1 MPGHLEG
8 NEGVV
13 AMHIEYLFYFRDFA
27 RSRSISKTAANYFM
41 TPQGLS
47 RALHQL
53 EKDFGVT
60 LMTYQNN
67 VVALTPAGEE
77 LARRAD
83 GIAELF
89 DQTRG
94 SLTEYK
100 LAEVKPTKD
109 IVRITVT
116 SCVSQYLVG
125 LLDVQKPGLFPFE
138 VKLNES
144 NIYRIVPHIIS
155 RGREESF
162 GIISLPS
169 TEKYRALLGEL
180 VEANDMV
187 YEPLFDSPLVALV
200 SSFSPLAK
208 NDAVRPGDVDPYPV
222 ARYKDTVLGDALD
235 DYIREDNVKTV
246 TNAGGIIYIQI
257 MEHQAVGF
265 APKIVEGLRT
275 LPDRVVTK
283 PTEGFFSTE
292 FGLLTAKDARASQRI
307 AAVQDYIRETV
318 AQENRKPR
326 YAGTYEL
333 I

>member
-1 MPGHLEG
+1 
-8 NEGVV
+8 
-13 AMHIEYLFYFRDFA
+13 MHIEYLYYFKDF
-27 RSRSISKTAANYFM
+27 SRTLSISKTAAHYFM

-67 VVALTPAGEE
+67 LISLTPAGEE
-77 LARRAD
+77 LSRRIDA
-83 GIAELF
+83 IVELY
-89 DQTRG
+89 DEAKG

-100 LAEVKPTKD
+100 LADMAPSKGL
-109 IVRITVT
+109 VRITVT
-116 SCVSQYLVG
+116 SCVSQYLIS
-125 LLDVQKPGLFPFE
+125 LLNLQRPGQFPFE

-144 NIYRIVPHIIS
+144 NIYRIVPHILS
-155 RGREESF
+155 RDQEESF